1 VVRLISYYVVVVIN
15 KICVGCSDK
24 VMRILFV
31 VRSIGYG
38 GASKQL
44 ALTANAMSDY
54 GHEVAIYSYNY
65 NDIQQSLK
73 STVKYIPENNVTNN
87 SIQEYLMTPGR
98 IRRQLKIFKPDV
110 LISWRANAG
119 CMCILASLGIP
130 VKTIFSERTDP
141 YMETNS
147 MLKIATKVCR
157 LSNGGVFQTTKA
169 RDYYGKLASRS
180 TVIPNP
186 IDKRIVLP
194 KIVEYSN
201 RPKKI
206 AFVGRF
212 FMKQKRQ
219 DVMLDAFKEIL
230 NHFPD
235 YRLSF
240 YGDGGDLD
248 TVKNMAIEKGIENS
262 VIFHG
267 AVTNVIDHIK
277 DARLLIMTSDYEGI
291 PNTIIEAF
299 MAGVPVVSTDCSPGG
314 ARTLIDDGV
323 NGYLVN
329 IRDCVSIA
337 EQAGKVLNSAEVAN
351 RFIEN
356 GRKKLDELQPE
367 KIFDE
372 WNNYICRI
380 AASN

>member
-1 VVRLISYYVVVVIN
+1 
-15 KICVGCSDK
+15 
-24 VMRILFV
+24 MRILFV

-73 STVKYIPENNVTNN
+73 KTVKYIPENNVTKS
-87 SIQEYLMTPGR
+87 SIREYLVTPWR
-98 IRRQLKIFKPDV
+98 IRRQLKEYKPDV
-110 LISWRANAG
+110 VISWRANAG
-119 CMCILASLGIP
+119 CMCILGSFGMP

-157 LSNGGVFQTTKA
+157 LSDGGVFQTTKA

-180 TVIPNP
+180 VVIPNP
-186 IDKRIVLP
+186 VDNRITLP
-194 KIVEYSN
+194 EIVEYSN
-201 RPKKI
+201 RPEKI
-206 AFVGRF
+206 VFVGRF

-219 DVMLDAFKEIL
+219 DIMLDAFKEIL
-230 NHFPD
+230 KEFPD
-235 YRLSF
+235 YKLSF
-240 YGDGGDLD
+240 YGDGDD
-248 TVKNMAIEKGIENS
+248 FDSVKKMAIEKGLGSS

-267 AVTNVIDHIK
+267 AVTNVINHIK
-277 DARLLIMTSDYEGI
+277 DAKLLVMTSDYEGI
-291 PNTIIEAF
+291 PNTLIEAF

-323 NGYLVN
+323 NGYIVD
-329 IRDCVSIA
+329 IRDSVAIA
-337 EQAGKVLNSAEVAN
+337 KQACKVLNSVDVAN
-351 RFIEN
+351 RFISN
-356 GRKKLDELQPE
+356 GRKKLEGLQPE
-367 KIFDE
+367 KIFNE

-380 AASN
+380 ASD